1 MRFSLR
7 HFTEVFNVRN
17 KLGAPLVLIG
27 GQAVNYWAELYSVE
41 EPGLAKWQP
50 FTSEDIDFQG
60 SREDVRAVA
69 SLLGSVAIFPR
80 PVEMTALVGMVPFK
94 RGDIKSQ
101 IEVVSSVP
109 GVPAKLLQ
117 ETALE
122 ATWENHLIRV
132 IDPISLLCAKA
143 HLALKVPQEGRRD
156 ADHLAIMVLCV
167 RAFLR
172 GALHKVEGG
181 SLPARN
187 WLAAVERVLTAS
199 ESTTGAK
206 TARRFAAEWIE
217 VLPLKEIER
226 TTATQI
232 VTFRNRR
239 LPRWRARIDSFVRGV
254 APSTKEGQQKN
265 PKAEI

>member
-17 KLGAPLVLIG
+17 KQGAPLVLIG
-27 GQAVNYWAELYSVE
+27 GQAVNYWAELYSTE

-60 SREDVRAVA
+60 SREDVRAIA
-69 SLLGSVAIFPR
+69 LQLGSVAIFPR
-80 PVEMTALVGMVPFK
+80 PVEMTALAGMIPFK
-94 RGDIKSQ
+94 RGDLKSQ
-101 IEVVSSVP
+101 IEVVASVP

-122 ATWENHLIRV
+122 ATWEKHQIRV

-143 HLALKVPQEGRRD
+143 HLALKVPQKGRRD

-167 RAFLR
+167 RAFLKE
-172 GALHKVEGG
+172 ASYKVDGG

-187 WLAAVERVLTAS
+187 WLAAVERVLTLS
-199 ESTTGAK
+199 ESTTGAR
-206 TARRFAAEWIE
+206 TARRFGTDWNE

-226 TTATQI
+226 SGAPQI
-232 VTFRNRR
+232 VSFRNRR
-239 LPRWRARIDSFVRGV
+239 LPRWKAKINSFVRKV
-254 APSTKEGQQKN
+254 ALSKET
-265 PKAEI
+265 

>member
-7 HFTEVFNVRN
+7 HFVEVFNVRN
-17 KLGAPLVLIG
+17 KQGVPPLLIG
-27 GQAVNYWAELYSVE
+27 GQAVNYWAELYSSE

-60 SREDVRAVA
+60 SREDVRLIA
-69 SLLGSVAIFPR
+69 LQLGLAPVFPR
-80 PVEMTALVGMVPFK
+80 PVEMTALAGMIPFK
-94 RGDIKSQ
+94 RGDLESQ

-122 ATWENHLIRV
+122 ATWEDYQIRV
-132 IDPISLLCAKA
+132 IDPISLLWAKA
-143 HLALKVPQEGRRD
+143 HLALKVPQKGRRD

-172 GALHKVEGG
+172 GALSKVADD
-181 SLPARN
+181 SVPARN
-187 WLAAVERVLTAS
+187 WLAAVERVLVLS

-206 TARRFAAEWIE
+206 TAHRFGTDWTE
-217 VLPLKEIER
+217 VLPLKEIQGI
-226 TTATQI
+226 AAPKI
-232 VTFRNRR
+232 VTFRDRR
-239 LPRWRARIDSFVRGV
+239 LQRWKAKIGSHVRGV
-254 APSTKEGQQKN
+254 TPPA
-265 PKAEI
+265 IR

>member
-7 HFTEVFNVRN
+7 HFTKVFNVRN
-17 KLGAPLVLIG
+17 KHGAPPLLIG

-41 EPGLAKWQP
+41 EHGLAKWQP

-60 SREDVRAVA
+60 SREDVRLIA
-69 SLLGSVAIFPR
+69 SQLGLTPVFPHR
-80 PVEMTALVGMVPFK
+80 VEMTTLAGMIPFQ
-94 RGDIKSQ
+94 RGDLNSQ

-122 ATWENHLIRV
+122 ATWENYQIRV

-143 HLALKVPQEGRRD
+143 HLALRVVQKGRRD

-172 GALHKVEGG
+172 GALSKVDNG
-181 SLPARN
+181 SLPAFD
-187 WLAAVERVLTAS
+187 WLAAAERVLTLS
-199 ESTTGAK
+199 ESTTGAR
-206 TARRFAAEWIE
+206 TARRFGTDWRE
-217 VLPLKEIER
+217 VLPLKEIQGS
-226 TTATQI
+226 TTPQI
-232 VTFRNRR
+232 VSFQHKR
-239 LPRWRARIDSFVRGV
+239 LPRWKTKIASHVHGV
-254 APSTKEGQQKN
+254 AISKMLTHYCPN
-265 PKAEI
+265 